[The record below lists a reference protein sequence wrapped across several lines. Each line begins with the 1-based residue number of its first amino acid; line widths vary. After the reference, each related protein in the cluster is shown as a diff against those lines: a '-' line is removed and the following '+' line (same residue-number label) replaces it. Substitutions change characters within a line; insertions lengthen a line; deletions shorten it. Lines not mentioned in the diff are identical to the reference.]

1 MSFTKAFIPA
11 VLLSLSLI
19 GCGDALEKSQDSAR
33 VNNQTEQLEE
43 QLTVINELATN
54 EERENALLRA
64 IRSEVGGPTASSV
77 EHCKLVG
84 LGYRPCG
91 GPDRFLLYSTETTN
105 EQLLLGLV
113 ERYNNM
119 VRQRVNE
126 SGMMGTCEVLPEPGL
141 LLRGNVCVTA
151 SKAEM

>member
-19 GCGDALEKSQDSAR
+19 GCGDALEKSQDNAR
-33 VNNQTEQLEE
+33 VNNETEQLEE
-43 QLTVINELATN
+43 QLAVINELATN

-64 IRSEVGGPTASSV
+64 IRSEVGLPTASNL

-84 LGYRPCG
+84 LGHRPCG

-105 EQLLLGLV
+105 ESLLLGLV

-126 SGMMGTCEVLPEPGL
+126 SGMMGTCEVLP
-141 LLRGNVCVTA
+141 
-151 SKAEM
+151 